1 MKSVIILKSR
11 GNQLF
16 FAMLDAKTPYISSC
30 VPVHL
35 LQYEDYSTWTPQ
47 SIKGMSVNTLK
58 ET

>member
-16 FAMLDAKTPYISSC
+16 FAMLDAKMSSISSC

-35 LQYEDYSTWTPQ
+35 LQYEDYSTWTP
-47 SIKGMSVNTLK
+47 KGMSVNTLK
-58 ET
+58 GP